1 MTFLEHDFWNSLG
14 AVALIGGLVSLAGQ
28 VLTLIGT
35 WRNGKKVDALSTKTD
50 VQTTVLSGK
59 ADHHAAE
66 LDYVAGAVNGQQ
78 AALRTEIATLK
89 AELATRPPAPPA
101 TE

>member
-28 VLTLIGT
+28 VLTLLGT

-50 VQTTVLSGK
+50 VQTTVLTGK
-59 ADHHAAE
+59 ADEHARE
-66 LDYVAGAVNGQQ
+66 IGEVAGVVNGQQ
-78 AALRTEIATLK
+78 TALRTEIAQLK
-89 AELATRPPAPPA
+89 AELLKRPAAP
-101 TE
+101 E